1 MARRWRVSAKS
12 MSGKAIEVYVSQKDW
27 SGDVVAVE
35 AAADMIEWADD
46 DDRDVLVPV
55 RGQSGYLRV
64 VDDGSGEVEQMMP
77 RNNMEHYVEVLR
89 DGVLVWQGYM
99 QAATYTAAWDIAPK
113 VVEFPLIDGLT
124 ALESVYMDGT
134 KEMRLTTLGELVH
147 EALTAT
153 GVDVQSV
160 VYPKEVRVSESDAAG
175 YAAPWL
181 MEVSR
186 FNFFE
191 KSNAENYDD
200 PEYQRYDGITYKELL
215 EEVCKLW
222 GWRLVMRGSEALF
235 LSTEADG
242 YVRMAL
248 AGLKNA
254 GTATTEEV
262 AVASQELA
270 GLDWMSTDHTIE
282 RLQGCNKVAV
292 TAETKEIPTET
303 APMIDELET
312 YEDVG
317 TLGDRERGLLENLI
331 VREAG
336 DGRTMEAMLYSEWG
350 TKLEN
355 WDNAAAIE
363 TTKGAVFADEHVG
376 ERAGRDDAAV
386 EWNYSQVIRMYLR
399 RTNAEAL
406 PTEAQ
411 SGESPVM
418 RLTVPEGVIYGGRG
432 ALVISGKVRGL
443 KYEQSGDSYIISET
457 NGRCYLPIEV
467 EIGGKWYVSGRDE
480 SWSGTKSVLRVR
492 CGDQDDA
499 AKEDGDG
506 KIVNTMTRSSMY
518 KGADGYVIPLRSDV
532 RGVMRVN
539 IYAPWEVG
547 RSDVIVIE
555 DFKVAYAP
563 MATKAKETSGN
574 NHFRAVLQNGFKQE
588 KEVKLMTGTRG
599 RGVPSYS
606 YMTYGGGDVN
616 KLLFTDGAMRP
627 EEALLGKLKKSY
639 GRIVE
644 ALTVDVADDE
654 RTGQLMRLQH
664 GGKVYVVLAEA
675 VEPLEER
682 KRVTM
687 IEI

>member
-1 MARRWRVSAKS
+1 

-35 AAADMIEWADD
+35 AADNMVEWADD
-46 DDRDVLVPV
+46 DDRDVLLPV

-64 VDDGSGEVEQMMP
+64 VDDGSGEVEKMMP

-99 QAATYTAAWDIAPK
+99 QEAMYTAAWDIAPK

-153 GVDVQSV
+153 GVDVLSV
-160 VYPKEVRVSESDAAG
+160 VYPKEVRMSESDAAG

-191 KSNAENYDD
+191 KSDAVNYDD

-235 LSTEADG
+235 LSVEADG
-242 YVRMAL
+242 YVRMATD
-248 AGLKNA
+248 GLKNA

-262 AVASQELA
+262 AVTSQELA

-282 RLQGCNKVAV
+282 RLQGCNKMTV

-331 VREAG
+331 VRKKG
-336 DGRTMEAMLYSEWG
+336 DGRTMEAMLYSAWG
-350 TKLEN
+350 TKLED
-355 WDNAAAIE
+355 WDNAEAIE

-376 ERAGRDDAAV
+376 EKDGRDDAAV

-411 SGESPVM
+411 SGASPVM
-418 RLTVPEGVIYGGRG
+418 RLTVPEGVVYGGRG

-467 EIGGKWYVSGRDE
+467 EIGGKWYAGGRE
-480 SWSGTKSVLRVR
+480 NPWAAEKNVLRVR

-499 AKEDGDG
+499 TKEDEEG
-506 KIVNTMTRSSMY
+506 KIVNTMDRSNMY
-518 KGADGYVIPLRSDV
+518 KGADGYVVPLRSEV
-532 RGVMRVN
+532 SGVMRVT

-547 RSDVIVIE
+547 TSDVIIIE

-563 MATKAKETSGN
+563 RATMARETSGN
-574 NHFRAVLQNGFKQE
+574 NHFRAVMQNGFKQE
-588 KEVKLMTGTRG
+588 KEVELMMGTRG

-606 YMTYGGGDVN
+606 YMTYQGADVN
-616 KLLFTDGAMRP
+616 KLLFPGGAMRP
-627 EEALLGKLKKSY
+627 EEALLGTLKRQY

-664 GGKVYVVLAEA
+664 GEKVYMVLAEA
-675 VEPLEER
+675 VNPIEET

-687 IEI
+687 VEV

>member
-1 MARRWRVSAKS
+1 MARRWKVSAKS

-35 AAADMIEWADD
+35 AAANMIEWADD
-46 DDRDVLVPV
+46 DDRDVLKAV

-64 VDDGSGEVEQMMP
+64 VDDGSGEVEKMMP
-77 RNNMEHYVEVLR
+77 RNNMEHYVEVWR
-89 DGVLVWQGYM
+89 DTKMVWQGYM

-153 GVDVQSV
+153 GVDVQRV

-191 KSNAENYDD
+191 KSDAVNYDD
-200 PEYQRYDGITYKELL
+200 PEYQRYDGITYKEML

-242 YVRMAL
+242 YVRMATD
-248 AGLKNA
+248 GLQHA
-254 GTATTEEV
+254 DTVTTEDV
-262 AVASQELA
+262 AVTSQELA

-282 RLQGCNKVAV
+282 RLQGYNKMAV
-292 TAETKEIPTET
+292 TTEAKEIPTET

-317 TLGDRERGLLENLI
+317 TLGDRERGLLEDLI

-336 DGRTMEAMLYSEWG
+336 DGRTMEAMLYSAWG
-350 TKLEN
+350 TKLED

-363 TTKGAVFADEHVG
+363 ATKGAVFADEHVG
-376 ERAGRDDAAV
+376 ERANRENTAIDWDYAK
-386 EWNYSQVIRMYLR
+386 VIRIYLR

-467 EIGGKWYVSGRDE
+467 EIGGKWYVGGRE
-480 SWSGTKSVLRVR
+480 NSWSETKSVLRVR

-499 AKEDGDG
+499 TKEDGDG
-506 KIVNTMTRSSMY
+506 KIVNTQARSSMY
-518 KGADGYVIPLRSDV
+518 KGADGYIVPLRRDV
-532 RGVMRVN
+532 RGVMRVT

-547 RSDVIVIE
+547 KSDVIVIE
-555 DFKVAYAP
+555 DFNVAYAP
-563 MATKAKETSGN
+563 IATKAKETSGN
-574 NHFRAVLQNGFKQE
+574 NHFRAVMQNGFKQE
-588 KEVKLMTGTRG
+588 KEVELTMGTRG

-606 YMTYGGGDVN
+606 YMTYGGGDVG
-616 KLLFTDGAMRP
+616 KLLFHGGVMRP
-627 EEALLGKLKKSY
+627 EEALLGKLKRQY

-644 ALTVDVADDE
+644 ALTVDVKDDE

-664 GGKVYVVLAEA
+664 GDKDYMVLAEA
-675 VEPLEER
+675 VDVIEGT

-687 IEI
+687 IEV

>member
-1 MARRWRVSAKS
+1 
-12 MSGKAIEVYVSQKDW
+12 
-27 SGDVVAVE
+27 
-35 AAADMIEWADD
+35 
-46 DDRDVLVPV
+46 
-55 RGQSGYLRV
+55 
-64 VDDGSGEVEQMMP
+64 
-77 RNNMEHYVEVLR
+77 MENYVEVWR
-89 DGVLVWQGYM
+89 DNKMVFQGYM
-99 QAATYTAAWDIAPK
+99 QAATYTAAWDIAPRI
-113 VVEFPLIDGLT
+113 VEFPLIDGLT

-147 EALTAT
+147 EALTAAK
-153 GVDVQSV
+153 VDVMRV

-191 KSNAENYDD
+191 KSDAVNYDD

-222 GWRLVMRGSEALF
+222 GWRLVMRGWEALF
-235 LSTEADG
+235 LSTEAEG
-242 YVRMAL
+242 YVRMPL

-262 AVASQELA
+262 AGTIQELA

-282 RLQGCNKVAV
+282 RLQGYNKVTV

-317 TLGDRERGLLENLI
+317 TLGDRERGLLEDLI

-336 DGRTMEAMLYSEWG
+336 DGRTMEAMLYSAWG
-350 TKLEN
+350 TKLED

-376 ERAGRDDAAV
+376 ERANREAAAV
-386 EWNYSQVIRMYLR
+386 EWDYSKVIRIYLR

-411 SGESPVM
+411 SGASPVM
-418 RLTVPEGVIYGGRG
+418 RLTVPEGVVYGDLG

-467 EIGGKWYVSGRDE
+467 EIGGKWYVGGRDN
-480 SWSGTKSVLRVR
+480 SWSETKSVLRVR
-492 CGDQDDA
+492 CGDQDDPP
-499 AKEDGDG
+499 KEDGDG
-506 KIVNTMTRSSMY
+506 KIVNTMARSDMY
-518 KGADGYVIPLRSDV
+518 RGADGYVIPLWSDV
-532 RGVMRVN
+532 RGVMRVT

-547 RSDVIVIE
+547 KSDVIVIE
-555 DFKVAYAP
+555 DFKVSYAP
-563 MATKAKETSGN
+563 RATRAKETSGN
-574 NHFRAVLQNGFKQE
+574 NHFRAVLKNGFKQE
-588 KEVKLMTGTRG
+588 KEVELMMGTRG

-616 KLLFTDGAMRP
+616 TLLFPGGTMRP
-627 EEALLGKLKKSY
+627 EEALLGKLKRNY
-639 GRIVE
+639 GGIVE
-644 ALTVDVADDE
+644 VLTVDVEDA
-654 RTGQLMRLQH
+654 
-664 GGKVYVVLAEA
+664 GKVDTLTKVVHEDKEYRVLAEA
-675 VEPLEER
+675 VDLMAGSKKVR
-682 KRVTM
+682 IVK
-687 IEI
+687 I

>member
-1 MARRWRVSAKS
+1 

-27 SGDVVAVE
+27 SGDVVTVE
-35 AAADMIEWADD
+35 AADNMVEWADD

-64 VDDGSGEVEQMMP
+64 VDDGSGEVEKMMP
-77 RNNMEHYVEVLR
+77 RNNMEHYVEVWR
-89 DGVLVWQGYM
+89 DNKMVWQGYM
-99 QAATYTAAWDIAPK
+99 QAETYTAAWDIAPK

-134 KEMRLTTLGELVH
+134 KEMGLTTLGELVH

-153 GVDVQSV
+153 GVDVQRV

-191 KSNAENYDD
+191 KSDAVNYDD

-235 LSTEADG
+235 LSVEADG
-242 YVRMAL
+242 YVRMQL

-262 AVASQELA
+262 AVASQELE

-282 RLQGCNKVAV
+282 RLQGCNKMTV

-317 TLGDRERGLLENLI
+317 TLGDRERGLIESLI
-331 VREAG
+331 VREKG

-355 WDNAAAIE
+355 WDNAADIE

-386 EWNYSQVIRMYLR
+386 EWSYSKVIRMYLR

-418 RLTVPEGVIYGGRG
+418 RLTVPEGVVYGGRG

-467 EIGGKWYVSGRDE
+467 EIGGKWYVGGRDG
-480 SWSGTKSVLRVR
+480 SWNGTKSVLRVR
-492 CGDQDDA
+492 CGDQDDVS
-499 AKEDGDG
+499 KEDGDG
-506 KIVNTMTRSSMY
+506 KIVNTMTSSNMY

-532 RGVMRVN
+532 RGVMKVA

-563 MATKAKETSGN
+563 IATKAKETSGN
-574 NHFRAVLQNGFKQE
+574 NHFRAVLQNGFKKE
-588 KEVKLMTGTRG
+588 KEVELMMGTRG

-616 KLLFTDGAMRP
+616 KLLFPGGAMRP

-644 ALTVDVADDE
+644 ALTVDVEDV
-654 RTGQLMRLQH
+654 
-664 GGKVYVVLAEA
+664 GKVDTLTKVVHEDKEYRVLAEA
-675 VEPLEER
+675 VDLMEER